1 MLVVLI
7 AAAAIGVVAS
17 IVFGSPFSKGPV
29 TKAQIERAVT
39 KRTSG
44 HVQQV
49 FCNEQFVPSENPERK
64 APETWTCDTYVGPT
78 VADAQNGP
86 SYAVTVSDDRIRS
99 IRRVPTH

>member
-1 MLVVLI
+1 MLVVVI
-7 AAAAIGVVAS
+7 AAVAIGGVAAL
-17 IVFGSPFSKGPV
+17 VFGSPFSKGAV

-44 HVQQV
+44 HVQEV
-49 FCNEQFVPSENPERK
+49 FCNEEVVPTQNPQRK
-64 APETWTCDTYVGPT
+64 PPQTWTCDTYVGPT

-86 SYAVTVSDDRIRS
+86 SYAVTVGDDRIRS